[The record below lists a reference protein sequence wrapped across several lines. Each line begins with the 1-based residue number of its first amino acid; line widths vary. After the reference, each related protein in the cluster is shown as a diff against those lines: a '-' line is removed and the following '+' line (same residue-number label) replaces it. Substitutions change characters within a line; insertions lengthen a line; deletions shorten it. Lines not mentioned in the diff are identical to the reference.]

1 MSRLAHK
8 HKVLGTFNTALF
20 LLKNLLKNIQLFKA
34 ECIKIQDFPFSVCL
48 FSWQAVRT
56 RFEHSVQQI

>member
-8 HKVLGTFNTALF
+8 HKVLGTYNTALF

-34 ECIKIQDFPFSVCL
+34 EIQDFPFSVCL

>member
-8 HKVLGTFNTALF
+8 HKVLGTYNTALF
-20 LLKNLLKNIQLFKA
+20 LLKNLLKNIQLFTA
-34 ECIKIQDFPFSVCL
+34 ECIKIQDFSLLGL

>member
-8 HKVLGTFNTALF
+8 HKVLGTYNTALF

-48 FSWQAVRT
+48 FSW
-56 RFEHSVQQI
+56 